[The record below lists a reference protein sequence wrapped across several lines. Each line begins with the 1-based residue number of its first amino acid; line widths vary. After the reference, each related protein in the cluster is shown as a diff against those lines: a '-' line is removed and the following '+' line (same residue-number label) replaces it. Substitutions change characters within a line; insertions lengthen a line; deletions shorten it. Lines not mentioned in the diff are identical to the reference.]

1 MKKRLKIIAAALSVT
16 VVICGCTV
24 QDETDRKKEETKR
37 PQVVEAKQ
45 EETEGKE
52 YQGKLD
58 MIEPAAYRSVTG
70 LDLEPGS
77 YISIIGKGKDGQ
89 FWKEVKKGVE
99 QAAVDINEEL
109 GYTGKDQVKVTYSGP
124 SEDNNV
130 DEQVNILDE
139 ELARYP
145 VAVSISIV
153 DTQAC
158 SVQFDLAGEGGIPV
172 VAFDSGSDYPGL
184 SATVSTNNVESA
196 RAAADR
202 LAELMGDTG
211 EVIVLVQDSKSQ
223 SAAEREN
230 GFAEVLAAEH
240 PNMTIAETY
249 HMDQLEEMQNLIA
262 GDTGEAAE
270 DITQDDVLDYLLE
283 KHPEIRGCYA
293 TNGDTVKL
301 ALRALERQSIS
312 NLFIVGYDG
321 DEEEIKALQDGK
333 LDGLIVQNP
342 FGMGYASVIAAARA
356 SLSMGNEAFVDTGYT
371 WVTKENLES
380 TEVQKMLY

>member
-1 MKKRLKIIAAALSVT
+1 MKKSLKIIAAALSV
-16 VVICGCTV
+16 VVTICGCTAE
-24 QDETDRKKEETKR
+24 DGTDRKKEETES
-37 PQVVEAKQ
+37 PQIVESKQ
-45 EETEGKE
+45 EGTQGKE

-58 MIEPAAYRSVTG
+58 MIEPAAYRGASG
-70 LDLEPGS
+70 LNLEPGS
-77 YISIIGKGKDGQ
+77 YISIIGKGEDGQ
-89 FWKEVKKGVE
+89 FWKEVRKGAE
-99 QAAVDINEEL
+99 QAAADINEEL
-109 GYTGKDQVKVTYSGP
+109 GYKGKDQIKVTYSGP
-124 SEDNNV
+124 SEENNV

-158 SVQFDLAGEGGIPV
+158 SVQFDLAGEGDIPV

-184 SATVSTNNVESA
+184 SATVSTNNGQSA

-211 EVIVLVQDSKSQ
+211 EVIVLVQDSQSQ
-223 SAAEREN
+223 SAAERER

-240 PNMTIAETY
+240 PNMTIVETY
-249 HMDQLEEMQNLIA
+249 HMDGLEEMQSLIA
-262 GDTGEAAE
+262 EETGKAVE

-283 KHPEIRGCYA
+283 KHPEVRGCYA
-293 TNGDTVKL
+293 TNSDTVKL
-301 ALRALERQSIS
+301 ALGALERQSMS
-312 NLFIVGYDG
+312 NLFIVGYDA

-380 TEVQKMLY
+380 AQVQKMLY

>member
-1 MKKRLKIIAAALSVT
+1 MKKSLKITVAALSV
-16 VVICGCTV
+16 VVAICGCAT
-24 QDETDRKKEETKR
+24 EEKTDRKKEEAKR
-37 PQVVEAKQ
+37 PQIVEAKQ
-45 EETEGKE
+45 EETQEKE

-58 MIEPAAYRSVTG
+58 VIEPAAYRSASG
-70 LDLEPGS
+70 LNLEPGS
-77 YISIIGKGKDGQ
+77 YISIIGKGEDGQ
-89 FWKEVKKGVE
+89 FWKEARKGAE
-99 QAAVDINEEL
+99 QAVADINEEL
-109 GYTGKDQVKVTYSGP
+109 GYKGKDQIKVTYSGP

-158 SVQFDLAGEGGIPV
+158 SVQFDLAGEGDIPV

-184 SATVSTNNVESA
+184 SATVSTNNVQSA
-196 RAAADR
+196 RDAADR

-230 GFAEVLAAEH
+230 GFAEVLEAEH

-249 HMDQLEEMQNLIA
+249 HMDRLEEMQSLIA
-262 GDTGEAAE
+262 EDTGEAAE

-283 KHPEIRGCYA
+283 KHPEVRGCYA

-301 ALRALERQSIS
+301 ALGALERESIS

-380 TEVQKMLY
+380 AEVQKMLY